1 MKTRA
6 AFIVLVAAA
15 TLATVARSGHEQPVY
30 PSYYPHEI
38 EISVT
43 EPERAA
49 VLLATG
55 KLHAFIGQPPNFAG
69 SPPNSV
75 RAVESLGSFLVIR
88 ANPARE
94 NEESA
99 CAAVRAFAADLGG
112 RAGEFVFHPY
122 PVTPMHGDYLHHVDL
137 AEAAKA
143 RLLAAK
149 ADPAPRELKVRA
161 SGAIARNLV
170 RPAALVQ
177 GAEWDLEI
185 VQLSA
190 AELAISATLAING
203 WLGPPWLKEG
213 WFHALLLLGDSSGAS
228 EARERVGASAKRLQA
243 HDFRDLAE
251 RINLERELVDTLAR
265 NCRALV
271 VGYTMKRE
279 YFSAEFSAGIENI
292 AFDSITGMN
301 SAIFLRTVKLKD
313 FPWNGE
319 LALAFAT
326 PPVSAWNP
334 VAGFTDPFGRL
345 LWSAVGDPALL
356 SSPYGAEW
364 MFNRVSDVESVP
376 ARKAE

>member
-38 EISVT
+38 EISALDSAQ
-43 EPERAA
+43 AA

-55 KLHAFIGQPPNFAG
+55 KLHAFVGQSPNFAG
-69 SPPNSV
+69 SPPDSV
-75 RAVESLGSFLVIR
+75 QAVESLGSFLVIR

-94 NEESA
+94 NEEAA
-99 CAAVRAFAADLGG
+99 CAIVRAFAADLGG
-112 RAGEFVFHPY
+112 RAREFVFHPY

-149 ADPAPRELKVRA
+149 ADPATSELKVRA

-170 RPAALVQ
+170 RPAALAQ
-177 GAEWDLEI
+177 GAEWDVEI
-185 VQLSA
+185 AQISA
-190 AELAISATLAING
+190 AELVLSGTLAING
-203 WLGPPWLKEG
+203 WLGPSWLKEG
-213 WFHALLLLGDSSGAS
+213 WFHALLLLGDSSGPSAT
-228 EARERVGASAKRLQA
+228 RERAEAATRRLQA
-243 HDFRDLAE
+243 HDFESLTE
-251 RINLERELVDTLAR
+251 RINLERELVATLAR
-265 NCRALV
+265 DCRALV

-279 YFSAEFSAGIENI
+279 YFNAEFSAGIENI

-319 LALAFAT
+319 LALALAT
-326 PPVSAWNP
+326 PPAAAWNP

-345 LWSAVGDPALL
+345 LWSAIGDPALL

-364 MFNRVSDVESVP
+364 MLNRVSDVESAP

>member
-1 MKTRA
+1 
-6 AFIVLVAAA
+6 
-15 TLATVARSGHEQPVY
+15 
-30 PSYYPHEI
+30 
-38 EISVT
+38 
-43 EPERAA
+43 
-49 VLLATG
+49 
-55 KLHAFIGQPPNFAG
+55 
-69 SPPNSV
+69 
-75 RAVESLGSFLVIR
+75 
-88 ANPARE
+88 
-94 NEESA
+94 
-99 CAAVRAFAADLGG
+99 
-112 RAGEFVFHPY
+112 
-122 PVTPMHGDYLHHVDL
+122 
-137 AEAAKA
+137 
-143 RLLAAK
+143 
-149 ADPAPRELKVRA
+149 
-161 SGAIARNLV
+161 
-170 RPAALVQ
+170 VQ
-177 GAEWDLEI
+177 GAEWDVEI

-213 WFHALLLLGDSSGAS
+213 WFHALLLLGDSSGAL
-228 EARERVGASAKRLQA
+228 EARERAEAAAKRLQA

-251 RINLERELVDTLAR
+251 RINLERELVATLAR

-319 LALAFAT
+319 LALALAT